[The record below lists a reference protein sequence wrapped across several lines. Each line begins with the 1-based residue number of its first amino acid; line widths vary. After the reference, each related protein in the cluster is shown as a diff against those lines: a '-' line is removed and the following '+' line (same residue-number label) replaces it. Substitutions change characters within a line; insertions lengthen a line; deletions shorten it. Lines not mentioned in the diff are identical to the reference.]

1 LLDSL
6 DTVLQFTRTMTWQ
19 GTHPIVELV
28 TTIYQTGVTLTK
40 DAMETVEAQLTRLP
54 TLGKWFIDIVP
65 PLLAIRDT

>member
-6 DTVLQFTRTMTWQ
+6 DTVLQFARSMTWN
-19 GTHPIVELV
+19 GPHPIVELV

-40 DAMETVEAQLTRLP
+40 DAMETVEAQLKRLP

-65 PLLAIRDT
+65 PALAIRDT